1 MSTHCPQ
8 AAFDVSATD
17 ALSGACVLTMPAV
30 TSSCAMQRSGQWV
43 VQEVEVG
50 EGPAQVG
57 GMGQGEEGV
66 QGAQGKPLL
75 EGEKVLLEGE
85 VCTVRK

>member
-1 MSTHCPQ
+1 
-8 AAFDVSATD
+8 
-17 ALSGACVLTMPAV
+17 
-30 TSSCAMQRSGQWV
+30 MQRSGQWA

-85 VCTVRK
+85 VCTVCK